1 MYPTQTRLGSHVA
14 EALLEK
20 GYEVAGV
27 VRPRSN
33 LRNVAAFQ
41 SKVTLVTA
49 ELTDPWRVLRLLES
63 QRPDF
68 IFHFAAQAFNSLSF
82 EQPAETLHT
91 NLMSTLH
98 LLEAMREL
106 KLKTTCLKSTKI
118 IIAGSSTVYGAS
130 TEAYDGPVPE
140 EAPLQP
146 VSPYG
151 VSKAA
156 TEMPRGPKR
165 RASLGGDL
173 RLALSYVRAHGL
185 HVVVPRFFIHLA
197 PRGVESLALHDFARQ
212 VAMVERGLLSPPV
225 LRHGDLSTRRDITD
239 IVDSAPV
246 VVCLGEVAPS
256 GTVVNL
262 GSNVSYSM
270 QHLLHEMVRLSPSWG
285 EGLEQDVSRLRAYDE
300 RIVMAN
306 ISKVQQLTGWVPRPN
321 ISLLL
326 RMLLDYWRH
335 ETAFR
340 FPETNAAPRTREEE
354 AMAVAVQCISCIVCL
369 NDNATLRWERLATD
383 EGPSGKMCQELG
395 YSVKL
400 RGTVLVEDVEFGL
413 SNTASVTRLK
423 LQVTVQATPRV
434 PWGGFIAIA
443 CGVELQKRVD
453 QIYIKHAS
461 CSYMLHILQSH
472 ICKI

>member
-1 MYPTQTRLGSHVA
+1 MSLRLYLFLVGLGAAKASESRRPTFFEEWSPCHEARGKGKIALVTGISGMLGSHVA
-14 EALLEK
+14 EALLDR
-20 GYEVAGV
+20 GYEVHGV

-41 SKVTLVTA
+41 SRAKMIIA
-49 ELTDPWRVLRLLES
+49 ELTDPWRVLRLVQKLK
-63 QRPDF
+63 PDF

-98 LLEAMREL
+98 ILEAVREL
-106 KLKTTCLKSTKI
+106 KLSSRI

-130 TEAYDGPVPE
+130 TEEWDGPVPE
-140 EAPLQP
+140 EASMKP

-156 TEMPRGPKR
+156 TEM
-165 RASLGGDL
+165 
-173 RLALSYVRAHGL
+173 LALSYARAHGL
-185 HVVVPRFFIHLA
+185 HVIVPRFFIHLA

-212 VAMVERGLLSPPV
+212 ITMVERGLLSPPV

-246 VVCLGEVAPS
+246 VVCLGEIAAK

-270 QHLLHEMVRLSPSWG
+270 QQLLHEMVQLSPSWG
-285 EGLEQDVSRLRAYDE
+285 EGNATKNRLRLEQDTTRLRLYDE
-300 RIVMAN
+300 RIVMAD
-306 ISKVQQLTGWVPRPN
+306 ISKVQKLTGWVPQPD
-321 ISLLL
+321 IPLLL

-340 FPETNAAPRTREEE
+340 YPEEKKPSRSHEEE
-354 AMAVAVQCISCIVCL
+354 A
-369 NDNATLRWERLATD
+369 LA
-383 EGPSGKMCQELG
+383 EL
-395 YSVKL
+395 
-400 RGTVLVEDVEFGL
+400 
-413 SNTASVTRLK
+413 
-423 LQVTVQATPRV
+423 
-434 PWGGFIAIA
+434 
-443 CGVELQKRVD
+443 
-453 QIYIKHAS
+453 
-461 CSYMLHILQSH
+461 
-472 ICKI
+472 